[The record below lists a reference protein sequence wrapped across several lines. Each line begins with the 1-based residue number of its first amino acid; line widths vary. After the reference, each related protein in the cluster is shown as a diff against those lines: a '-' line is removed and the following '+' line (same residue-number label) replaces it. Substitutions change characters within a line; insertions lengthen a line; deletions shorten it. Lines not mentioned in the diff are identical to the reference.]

1 MAKEKTQ
8 MVKKEKTLKP
18 KAQKVKTEK
27 VKTEKV
33 KKQKTKA
40 EKIQKQKTRKM
51 NIRAKILIPVLIII
65 AIVSTSMG
73 IALYIIGSDSYINVG
88 MERSHMAAKVAV
100 SMIDGNEIGKIRGDS
115 KGTAEY
121 EQQLRSLRNIKENCG
136 ILYMYTI
143 YQENMEL
150 YYGVDTDDSPTQC
163 MPGDVYDD
171 DPAPVRAAFNRHDY
185 VRDHIVT
192 NEYGNLI
199 SSYVPI
205 YDDGGN
211 VVAVLGCDYDG
222 TEILGMIKTIQLLS
236 IGCIVVSLL
245 VASLIVTLFINAI
258 TKNIVLIN
266 AKIYDLVNNEGDL
279 TQKLDIKSGD
289 ELELISDNV
298 NNLLEYIRTIMLNIS
313 GNSVNLKG
321 ASMEV
326 FNNLKNAEVNIT
338 DVSATMEEMSA
349 GMEET
354 AASIYEVTSAINDVY
369 DAIEEING
377 KASESA
383 GSAHEVMEKA
393 NTVYNSAIQSQN
405 RAREMSSQISETV
418 EDKIEKSKAVNEI
431 ETLTN
436 SILAIASQTNLLSL
450 NASIEAARAGEAGRG
465 FAVVADEIGKLA
477 QESADS
483 ASRIRQVSAVVIQAV
498 EELAAA
504 SKQMIAFVDET
515 TMGGFQQLQETAYDY
530 KENIN
535 QMSET
540 MEDFTASCEELKSNM
555 DSIKNNIEAANIA
568 VDESAKGI
576 SNVSELSMSITT
588 SVSDIESQ
596 ANGNLDIANQ
606 LNQEVNRFK
615 L

>member
-1 MAKEKTQ
+1 MRKEGAFDMAKEK
-8 MVKKEKTLKP
+8 
-18 KAQKVKTEK
+18 KVE
-27 VKTEKV
+27 
-33 KKQKTKA
+33 TK
-40 EKIQKQKTRKM
+40 KQKTRKM
-51 NIRAKILIPVLIII
+51 NIRAKILLPVLIIMLV
-65 AIVSTSMG
+65 VSASMG
-73 IALYIIGSDSYINVG
+73 TMMYLIGEVAY
-88 MERSHMAAKVAV
+88 RSAGVEQSRMAATIAET
-100 SMIDGNEIGKIRGDS
+100 MIEAKNMQ
-115 KGTAEY
+115 Y
-121 EQQLRSLRNIKENCG
+121 IKEGSETMTVYVNQLYKLREIKNTCG

-143 YQENMEL
+143 YEENGNL
-150 YYGVDTDDSPTQC
+150 YYGIDTDESEGQC
-163 MPGDVYDD
+163 MPGDTYDD
-171 DPAPVRAAFNRHDY
+171 DPEPVYAALAGETY
-185 VRDHIVT
+185 VRDEIVS

-205 YDDGGN
+205 TDDAGN
-211 VVAVLGCDYDG
+211 IVAVLGCDYDG
-222 TEILGMIKTIQLLS
+222 TEALRMTNIIKLLS
-236 IGCIVVSLL
+236 MGFMFGALLISSVVIMFF
-245 VASLIVTLFINAI
+245 VNAI
-258 TKNIVLIN
+258 TKNVVMIN
-266 AKIYDLVNNEGDL
+266 NKIYDLVNNEGDL
-279 TQKLDIKSGD
+279 TQKLDIHSGD

-298 NNLLEYIRTIMLNIS
+298 NALLEYIRTIMLNIS
-313 GNSVNLKG
+313 GNSTNLQG

-326 FNNLKNAEVNIT
+326 FNNLKNAEMNIT

-354 AASIYEVTSAINDVY
+354 AASILEITSAINDVY

-377 KASESA
+377 KAGESA
-383 GSAHEVMEKA
+383 TNAYEAMEKA
-393 NTVYNSAIQSQN
+393 NSVYNVSIQSQEQ
-405 RAREMSSQISETV
+405 AKEMSSQLSATV

-483 ASRIRQVSAVVIQAV
+483 ASRIRQVSSEVIQAV

-504 SKQMIAFVDET
+504 SQQMIAFIDET

-530 KENIN
+530 KENIHE
-535 QMSET
+535 MSAT
-540 MEDFTASCEELKSNM
+540 MQDFTASCEELKSNM

-576 SNVSELSMSITT
+576 SSVSEI
-588 SVSDIESQ
+588 SVSLTSSVGDIQAQ
-596 ANGNLDIANQ
+596 ANGNMDIANM

>member
-1 MAKEKTQ
+1 MAKEKI
-8 MVKKEKTLKP
+8 
-18 KAQKVKTEK
+18 
-27 VKTEKV
+27 
-33 KKQKTKA
+33 KKQKPQKQKPQKQKVQKPKVEKQKA
-40 EKIQKQKTRKM
+40 PKQKAPKQKIEKQKTRKM
-51 NIRAKILIPVLIII
+51 SIRAKILLPVLIII
-65 AIVSTSMG
+65 AIVSAGMG
-73 IALYIIGSDSYINVG
+73 TALYLMGQDSYINVG
-88 MERSHMAAKVAV
+88 MERAHMAAKIAV
-100 SMIDGNEIGKIRGDS
+100 SMIDGNEIGKIRAD
-115 KGTAEY
+115 AEGSEVY
-121 EQQLRSLRNIKENCG
+121 EQQLHQLRNIKENCG

-143 YQENMEL
+143 FQENMGL
-150 YYGVDTDDSPTQC
+150 YYGVDTDDSETQC
-163 MPGDVYDD
+163 KPGEAYDD

-192 NEYGNLI
+192 NEYGNLL
-199 SSYVPI
+199 SAYVPI
-205 YDDGGN
+205 YDDGGK

-222 TEILGMIKTIQLLS
+222 TEILEMVKSIQLLS
-236 IGCIVVSLL
+236 IACVAVSLI
-245 VASLIVTLFINAI
+245 VSSVVVTLFINAI
-258 TKNIVLIN
+258 TKNIVIIN

-279 TQKLDIKSGD
+279 TQKLDIHSGD
-289 ELELISDNV
+289 ELELISNNV

-313 GNSVNLKG
+313 GNSINLKG

-326 FNNLKNAEVNIT
+326 FNNLKDAEVNIT
-338 DVSATMEEMSA
+338 DVSSTMEQMSA

-354 AASIYEVTSAINDVY
+354 AASILEITSAINDVY

-377 KASESA
+377 KAGESA
-383 GSAHEVMEKA
+383 NNAYEAMEKA
-393 NTVYNSAIQSQN
+393 NSVYNIAIQSQGN
-405 RAREMSSQISETV
+405 AKEMSSQLSATV

-431 ETLTN
+431 QTLTN

-483 ASRIRQVSAVVIQAV
+483 ASRIRQVSGQVIQAV

-504 SKQMIAFVDET
+504 SQQMIAFIDET

-530 KENIN
+530 KENI
-535 QMSET
+535 QEMSAT
-540 MEDFTASCEELKSNM
+540 MQDFTASCEELKSNM

-576 SNVSELSMSITT
+576 SNVSALSISITS
-588 SVSDIESQ
+588 SVSDIQSQ
-596 ANGNLDIANQ
+596 ANGNMDIANQ
-606 LNQEVNRFK
+606 LNSEVNRFK

>member
-1 MAKEKTQ
+1 MAKEK
-8 MVKKEKTLKP
+8 K
-18 KAQKVKTEK
+18 QKV
-27 VKTEKV
+27 
-33 KKQKTKA
+33 
-40 EKIQKQKTRKM
+40 QKQKTRKM
-51 NIRAKILIPVLIII
+51 NIRMKILLPVLIII
-65 AIVSTSMG
+65 LVVSAGMGVMMYLIGQSAYVKSGVDQSHLAAKIATSMIKGSSVSNVHNG
-73 IALYIIGSDSYINVG
+73 IGGQSLYES
-88 MERSHMAAKVAV
+88 ERQ
-100 SMIDGNEIGKIRGDS
+100 ELRKI
-115 KGTAEY
+115 KNT
-121 EQQLRSLRNIKENCG
+121 CG

-143 YQENMEL
+143 YEKDGQL
-150 YYGVDTDDSPTQC
+150 YYGIDTDESENQC
-163 MPGDVYDD
+163 QLGDPYDD
-171 DPAPVRAAFNRHDY
+171 DPEPIRVALTGEDF
-185 VRDHIVT
+185 VRDYIVS

-205 YDDGGN
+205 NDGKGN
-211 VVAVLGCDYDG
+211 IVGVLGCDYDG
-222 TEILGMIKTIQLLS
+222 TEALRLVNTIKLLS
-236 IGCIVVSLL
+236 MGCMAAALVVSG
-245 VASLIVTLFINAI
+245 IIIYLFVNAI
-258 TKNIVLIN
+258 TKNVVLIN

-279 TQKLDIKSGD
+279 TQKLDIRSGD
-289 ELELISDNV
+289 ELELISNNV
-298 NNLLEYIRTIMLNIS
+298 NSLLEYIRTIMLNIS
-313 GNSVNLKG
+313 GNSTNLKG

-326 FNNLKNAEVNIT
+326 FNNLKNAEMNIT

-354 AASIYEVTSAINDVY
+354 AASILEITSAINDVY

-377 KASESA
+377 KAGESA
-383 GSAHEVMEKA
+383 NNAYEAMEKA
-393 NTVYNSAIQSQN
+393 NSVYNVSIQSQEQ
-405 RAREMSSQISETV
+405 AKEMSSQLSATV

-483 ASRIRQVSAVVIQAV
+483 ASRIRQVSGEVIQAV

-504 SKQMIAFVDET
+504 SQQMIAFIDET

-530 KENIN
+530 KENIHE
-535 QMSET
+535 MSAT
-540 MEDFTASCEELKSNM
+540 MQDFTASCEELKSNM

-576 SNVSELSMSITT
+576 SNVSELSVSITS
-588 SVSDIESQ
+588 SVSDIQNQ
-596 ANGNLDIANQ
+596 ANGNMDIANQ

-615 L
+615 LD

>member
-1 MAKEKTQ
+1 MAKEK
-8 MVKKEKTLKP
+8 K
-18 KAQKVKTEK
+18 QKV
-27 VKTEKV
+27 
-33 KKQKTKA
+33 
-40 EKIQKQKTRKM
+40 QKQKTRKM
-51 NIRAKILIPVLIII
+51 NIRMKILLPVLIII
-65 AIVSTSMG
+65 LVVSAGMG
-73 IALYIIGSDSYINVG
+73 VMMYLTGQAAYVKAGVDQ
-88 MERSHMAAKVAV
+88 SHMAAKIAT
-100 SMIDGNEIGKIRGDS
+100 SMIKGSSIWNVHNGIGGQSLYESERQELRKIKS
-115 KGTAEY
+115 T
-121 EQQLRSLRNIKENCG
+121 CG

-143 YQENMEL
+143 YEKDGQL
-150 YYGVDTDDSPTQC
+150 YYGIDTDESENQC
-163 MPGDVYDD
+163 QLGDPYDD
-171 DPAPVRAAFNRHDY
+171 DPEPIRVALTGEDF
-185 VRDHIVT
+185 VRDYIVS

-205 YDDGGN
+205 YDGKGN
-211 VVAVLGCDYDG
+211 VVGVLGCDYDG
-222 TEILGMIKTIQLLS
+222 TEALHMVNTIKLLS
-236 IGCIVVSLL
+236 MGCMAAALVVSG
-245 VASLIVTLFINAI
+245 IIIYLFVNAI
-258 TKNIVLIN
+258 TKNVVLIN

-279 TQKLDIKSGD
+279 TQKLDIRSGD
-289 ELELISDNV
+289 ELELISNNV
-298 NNLLEYIRTIMLNIS
+298 NSLLEYIRTIMLNIS
-313 GNSVNLKG
+313 GNSTNLQG

-326 FNNLKNAEVNIT
+326 FNNLKNAEMNIT

-354 AASIYEVTSAINDVY
+354 AASILEITSAINDVY

-377 KASESA
+377 KAGESA
-383 GSAHEVMEKA
+383 NSAYEAMEKA
-393 NTVYNSAIQSQN
+393 NSVYNVSIQSQEQ
-405 RAREMSSQISETV
+405 AKEMSSQLSATV

-483 ASRIRQVSAVVIQAV
+483 ASRIRQVSGEVIQAV

-504 SKQMIAFVDET
+504 SQQMIAFIDET

-530 KENIN
+530 KENIHE
-535 QMSET
+535 MSVT
-540 MEDFTASCEELKSNM
+540 MQDFTASCEELKSNM

-576 SNVSELSMSITT
+576 SNVSELSVSITS
-588 SVSDIESQ
+588 SVSDIQNQ
-596 ANGNLDIANQ
+596 ANGNMDIANQ

-615 L
+615 LD